1 MLRTSWRQ
9 ADLARMQE
17 PDWSS
22 LLIGIEAVVNCAGV
36 LQDSAWDS
44 TSAVHVDGLKR
55 LVAASE
61 RAHVGRLIHFSAIGA
76 NRHEPTA
83 FSRTKRAGEAVVMA
97 SVLDWIILRPSVVV
111 GRGAFGGS
119 ALFRGLAALPFLP
132 AMPDAG
138 PLQIVQRDD
147 VARTVLKLL
156 SNEAPAR
163 VAIDLA
169 GPEQSS
175 MTQIV
180 ALYRQWLGW
189 APARIVPIPMMVAK
203 LLYALGDFTR
213 ALGWRPP
220 LGTTARK
227 EMAFGAVGDGDPW
240 REKTGIVPQRLEE
253 ALASEPASVQERW
266 FARLYLLKGLAIAIF
281 SLFWIATAIISLTVG
296 YQIGVDLMLEGG
308 AGPLAGPS
316 VIAGAVADLAVGLAI
331 AFRPTARWGLW
342 GALGLTVFYFVA
354 GSLLVPRLWA
364 EPLGPLLKIGPIMAL
379 NLILLAI
386 RDDR

>member
-1 MLRTSWRQ
+1 
-9 ADLARMQE
+9 MQE
-17 PDWSS
+17 DDWSS
-22 LLIGIEAVVNCAGV
+22 YLRGIDVVVNCAGV

-44 TSAVHVDGLKR
+44 TTAVHVDGLKR
-55 LVAASE
+55 LVSACE
-61 RAHVGRLIHFSAIGA
+61 RTHVRRLIHFSAIGA
-76 NRHEPTA
+76 NHHDPTA
-83 FSRTKRAGEAVVMA
+83 FSRSKHAGDAIVMA

-119 ALFRGLAALPFLP
+119 ALFRGLAALPILP
-132 AMPDAG
+132 VMPDTG

-156 SNEAPAR
+156 TAESPVR
-163 VAIDLA
+163 IAIDLA
-169 GPEQSS
+169 GPERLS
-175 MTQIV
+175 MTQVV

-189 APARIVPIPMMVAK
+189 PPARLVPIPKAGAR
-203 LLYALGDFTR
+203 LLYALGDFAR
-213 ALGWRPP
+213 VLGWRPP

-227 EMAFGAVGDGDPW
+227 EMAFGAVGNTDPW
-240 REKTGIVPQRLEE
+240 RVQTGIVPQRLEE
-253 ALASEPASVQERW
+253 ALASEPPSVQERW
-266 FARLYLLKGLAIAIF
+266 FARLYLLKGFAIAIF
-281 SLFWIATAIISLTVG
+281 SLFWIATAIVSLTIG
-296 YQIGVDLMLEGG
+296 YQIGVDLMLEAG

-316 VIAGAVADLAVGLAI
+316 VIAGAIADLAVGLAI

>member
-1 MLRTSWRQ
+1 
-9 ADLARMQE
+9 
-17 PDWSS
+17 
-22 LLIGIEAVVNCAGV
+22 
-36 LQDSAWDS
+36 
-44 TSAVHVDGLKR
+44 
-55 LVAASE
+55 
-61 RAHVGRLIHFSAIGA
+61 
-76 NRHEPTA
+76 
-83 FSRTKRAGEAVVMA
+83 
-97 SVLDWIILRPSVVV
+97 
-111 GRGAFGGS
+111 
-119 ALFRGLAALPFLP
+119 
-132 AMPDAG
+132 MPDTG

-156 SNEAPAR
+156 TDEGPAR
-163 VAIDLA
+163 LAIDLA
-169 GPEQSS
+169 GPEQLT

-189 APARIVPIPMMVAK
+189 PPARVIPIPMTVAN

-227 EMAFGAVGDGDPW
+227 EMAYGAVGNADPW
-240 REKTGIVPQRLEE
+240 RAQTGIVPRRLEE

-342 GALGLTVFYFVA
+342 GALGLTVFYFAA
-354 GSLLVPRLWA
+354 GSVLVPRLWA